1 MKKLV
6 LVLLTVGFTGNAF
19 ASLGGAVGTHCEK
32 KYERKLSAKDNT
44 AFVKTVRTAT
54 DTTKEQ
60 KGAERRNKS

>member
-19 ASLGGAVGTHCEK
+19 ASLGGAVGASCEK
-32 KYERKLSAKDNT
+32 KYGRKLSAKSNT
-44 AFVKTVRTAT
+44 AFVKEIKTAT